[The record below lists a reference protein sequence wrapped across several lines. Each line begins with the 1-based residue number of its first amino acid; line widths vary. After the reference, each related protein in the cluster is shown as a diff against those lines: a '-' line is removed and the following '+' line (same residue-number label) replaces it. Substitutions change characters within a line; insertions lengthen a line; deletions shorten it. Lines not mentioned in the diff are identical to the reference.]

1 MILYRKPDIV
11 LYWLLTVWKRLK
23 NIRNRILI
31 CMHDAEIENHIHSKS
46 IQARGHCLTVPGK
59 GTITK
64 TVIHREEIL
73 LFDKKYLFLFT
84 KNATISGSYLYI

>member
-31 CMHDAEIENHIHSKS
+31 CMHDAEIENHIPFKINTS
-46 IQARGHCLTVPGK
+46 QRG
-59 GTITK
+59 
-64 TVIHREEIL
+64 IL
-73 LFDKKYLFLFT
+73 
-84 KNATISGSYLYI
+84 